1 MVGWGHYRCWL
12 RCQAVLSC
20 LLRTSFSSVLSGLSA
35 MHLVLRPSRLL
46 RSQARVTATVLF
58 GLLGPRAAA
67 AQRSTLD
74 FDRAWRFHLGDV
86 PGAQGADF
94 DDAGW
99 RRLDLP
105 DDWSI
110 EGDVSDTNPAGA
122 NGGALPGGV
131 GWYRKTFSVAERDT
145 GRLVFAEF
153 DGVYRNSEVWING
166 HYLGKRPYGYSSF
179 RYELTPN
186 LRYRPATNVIAVR
199 VDNSQQPNSRWYSG
213 SGIYRHVRLVTTDP
227 VHVHQW
233 GTYVTT
239 PEVTAAS
246 APVTMR
252 TTIRNATQVD
262 QPITLRTILYDAGG
276 KQVATAVS
284 EARVPRDSI
293 TEIAQHLVIR
303 SPTLWSVERPYLY
316 RAVSRVRCGN
326 RLCDTYTTPFGV
338 RSFVF
343 RADSGF
349 FLNGRPVKI
358 RGVCLH
364 HDLGALGAAVNT
376 RAIERQLQIMRA
388 MGVNA
393 LRTSHNP
400 PAPELLDLT
409 DRMGFIVMDEAFDMW
424 KKEKTPYDYHLD
436 WDAWHVRDLSDMVL
450 RDRNHASVFIW
461 SIGNEVME
469 QWNNGD
475 STAAPIAR
483 ELAGIVRAL
492 DPTRPITQAANNG
505 SPQNPVFHAGALDLL
520 GHNYHHEVWA
530 DFPAQYPG
538 AKFIITEAMSAL
550 NSRGVYQQPSDS
562 VAVYYTPY
570 EKNRGPQPPKNGR
583 LSSYD
588 NSRAFWGSLH
598 EESLR
603 LFERYPFLSGIF
615 VWQGIDYLGEPTPY
629 EWPAR
634 SSYFGVVDLAGFP
647 KDQFYLYQ
655 SVWAP
660 ADRPMLHLLP
670 HWNWAAGDTVD
681 VWAYT
686 NAEQVE
692 LYLNGAFLGV
702 RRKEGNVGHLMW
714 RVAYRPGTLRAV
726 ARSAG
731 LVTTSAVVRTTGN
744 PTRIALT
751 PDRARIR
758 ADGEDLSFV
767 TVTVRDRQGRAV
779 PTAEPLIRF
788 RVSGG
793 ARIVGVDNGDQISHT
808 SFQAKQARLFNGK
821 ALVIIRAGT
830 KPGTVTLTAEGQ
842 GLTPSAVPIQLR

>member
-1 MVGWGHYRCWL
+1 ML
-12 RCQAVLSC
+12 ALI
-20 LLRTSFSSVLSGLSA
+20 
-35 MHLVLRPSRLL
+35 LVL
-46 RSQARVTATVLF
+46 V
-58 GLLGPRAAA
+58 
-67 AQRSTLD
+67 AQRQTQN
-74 FDRAWRFHLGDV
+74 FDHAWRFHLGDV
-86 PGAQGADF
+86 AGAQETAF

-99 RRLDLP
+99 RTLDLP
-105 DDWSI
+105 HDWSI
-110 EGDVSDTNPAGA
+110 EGEFSEQNPAGVA
-122 NGGALPGGV
+122 GGALPGGV
-131 GWYRKTFSVAERDT
+131 GWYRKTFTVPARDS
-145 GRLVFAEF
+145 GKVVFVEF

-166 HYLGKRPYGYSSF
+166 AYLGKRPYGYSSF
-179 RYELTPN
+179 RYELTPH
-186 LRYRPATNVIAVR
+186 LRYRARNVIAVR

-213 SGIYRHVRLVTTDP
+213 SGIYRHVRLVTTNP
-227 VHVHQW
+227 AHVDQW

-239 PEVTAAS
+239 PAVSLES
-246 APVTMR
+246 ARV
-252 TTIRNATQVD
+252 TIRTSLRNERHGE
-262 QPITLRTILYDAGG
+262 QPVVLSTVVYDSAGRE
-276 KQVATAVS
+276 VAAVS
-284 EARVPRDSI
+284 TMGRIAGDSVA
-293 TEIAQHLVIR
+293 ELVQDLTISR
-303 SPTLWSVERPYLY
+303 PVLWSLERPYLY

-349 FLNGRPVKI
+349 FLNGRHVKI

-376 RAIERQLQIMRA
+376 RAIERQLEIMRA

-424 KKEKTPYDYHLD
+424 KKQKTEYDYHLD

-530 DFPAQYPG
+530 DFPVQYPG
-538 AKFIITEAMSAL
+538 EKFIITEAMSAL
-550 NSRGVYQQPSDS
+550 NSRGVYEQPSDS
-562 VAVYYTPY
+562 VASFETPY
-570 EKNRGPQPPKNGR
+570 VKNHGPQPNKDYR

-588 NSRAFWGSLH
+588 NRKAFWGSLH

-647 KDQFYLYQ
+647 KDPFYLYQ
-655 SVWAP
+655 SVWTEQ
-660 ADRPMLHLLP
+660 PMLHLLP
-670 HWNWAAGDTVD
+670 HWNWTPGDTID

-686 NAEQVE
+686 NADEVE
-692 LYLNGAFLGV
+692 LFLNGVTLGV
-702 RRKEGNVGHLMW
+702 KRKTERVSHLMW
-714 RVAYRPGTLRAV
+714 RVAYTPGTLRAV
-726 ARSAG
+726 SRKEGRDWATG
-731 LVTTSAVVRTTGN
+731 EVRTAGAPARVTL
-744 PTRIALT
+744 A

-758 ADGEDLSFV
+758 ANGEDLSFV
-767 TVTVRDRQGRAV
+767 TVTVQDRAGTAV

-788 RVSGG
+788 RLSGG
-793 ARIVGVDNGDQISHT
+793 DARIVGVDNGDQSSHT
-808 SFQAKQARLFNGK
+808 SFKANQVRLFSGK

-830 KPGTVTLTAEGQ
+830 RPGIVTLTAEGE
-842 GLTPSAVPIQLR
+842 GLAPSAVPIQLR

>member
-1 MVGWGHYRCWL
+1 MMRRCGTTL
-12 RCQAVLSC
+12 
-20 LLRTSFSSVLSGLSA
+20 
-35 MHLVLRPSRLL
+35 LVLVIVAGSL
-46 RSQARVTATVLF
+46 
-58 GLLGPRAAA
+58 A
-67 AQRSTLD
+67 AQRKTEK
-74 FDRAWRFHLGDV
+74 FDSRWRFHLGDA
-86 PGAQGADF
+86 PGAQDIAF
-94 DDAGW
+94 DDAAW
-99 RRLDLP
+99 RSLDLP
-105 DDWSI
+105 HDWSI
-110 EGDVSDTNPAGA
+110 EGEFSEQNPAGVG
-122 NGGALPGGV
+122 GGALPGGV
-131 GWYRKTFSVAERDT
+131 GWYRKTFAVPAADSGKD
-145 GRLVFAEF
+145 VFVEF

-166 HYLGKRPYGYSSF
+166 QYLGKRPYGYSSF
-179 RYELTPN
+179 RYELTPH
-186 LRYRPATNVIAVR
+186 LRYRVRNVIAVR

-227 VHVHQW
+227 LHVAEW
-233 GTYVTT
+233 GTYITT
-239 PEVTAAS
+239 PVVSPDSSQVTI
-246 APVTMR
+246 R
-252 TTIRNATQVD
+252 TTLGNERHGEQRIVLSTVV
-262 QPITLRTILYDAGG
+262 YDSAGRE
-276 KQVATAVS
+276 VAAVS
-284 EARVPRDSI
+284 TMGRVSGDSVAELAQDLTIPRP
-293 TEIAQHLVIR
+293 V
-303 SPTLWSVERPYLY
+303 LWSVERPYLY

-326 RLCDTYTTPFGV
+326 RVCDTYTTPFGV

-376 RAIERQLQIMRA
+376 RAIERQLEIMRA

-393 LRTSHNP
+393 IRTSHNP

-409 DRMGFIVMDEAFDMW
+409 DRMGFIVLDEAFDMW
-424 KKEKTPYDYHLD
+424 KKQKTPFDYHLD
-436 WDAWHVRDLSDMVL
+436 WDAWHVRDLSDMVR
-450 RDRNHASVFIW
+450 RDRNHPSVFMW

-550 NSRGVYQQPSDS
+550 NSRGVYEQPSDS
-562 VAVYYTPY
+562 VASYETPY
-570 EKNRGPQPPKNGR
+570 VKNHGPQPNKDYR

-588 NSRAFWGSLH
+588 DRKAFWGSLH
-598 EESLR
+598 EESVR

-647 KDQFYLYQ
+647 KDPFYLYQ
-655 SVWAP
+655 SVWTEQ
-660 ADRPMLHLLP
+660 PMLHLLP
-670 HWNWAAGDTVD
+670 HWNWTPGDSID

-686 NAEQVE
+686 NADEVE
-692 LYLNGAFLGV
+692 LFLNGTSLGT
-702 RRKEGNVGHLMW
+702 RRKPELVSHVMW
-714 RVAYRPGTLRAV
+714 RVAYVPGTLRGV
-726 ARSAG
+726 ARKSGRVWATAEVKTAG
-731 LVTTSAVVRTTGN
+731 TPARVV
-744 PTRIALT
+744 LT
-751 PDRARIR
+751 PDRPRIR
-758 ADGEDLSFV
+758 GDGEDLSFV
-767 TVTVRDRQGRAV
+767 TVTVEDRARVEV

-788 RVSGG
+788 RISGP
-793 ARIVGVDNGDQISHT
+793 AKIVGVDIGDQISHT
-808 SFQAKQARLFNGK
+808 SFQAHQVRLFNGK
-821 ALVIIRAGT
+821 ALVIIRAGRRQ
-830 KPGTVTLTAEGQ
+830 GTVTLTAEGD
-842 GLTPSAVPIQLR
+842 GLAPSAVPIQLR